1 MKYALRIAT
10 ILTVF
15 AACGCNKTGPMVLQT
30 ELAEILEAQGFALYT
45 PFRSDDK
52 PGTIFVFSPDYRGV
66 WREFTVSVYSDTFAA
81 REDELF
87 DKNGQ
92 QLEFLDEYTN
102 GETLSAS
109 IGFEL
114 VSVLIHPELATKYA
128 ETVHVRLLDPKIH
141 LRMTDNHLERLSSRL
156 SSETR
161 RSLDRRLRDGSIEH
175 VYMVRETLQV
185 AGIEAKVTL
194 KSEFT
199 GDLGLEKIQEIAKL
213 NASVSKESETVISVV
228 SKGPLLI
235 GHKSITLPSSLVD
248 PTVGI
253 GGEVTFEKLSA
264 ADVREIK
271 SK

>member
-1 MKYALRIAT
+1 MRHALRLAT

-15 AACGCNKTGPMVLQT
+15 AACGCNSGPKVLQT
-30 ELAEILEAQGFALYT
+30 ELAKILEAQGFALYT
-45 PFRSDDK
+45 PFRSEDK
-52 PGTIFVFSPDYRGV
+52 PGTMFVFSPDHRGV
-66 WREFTVSVYSDTFAA
+66 WREFTVSVYSETFDA

-87 DKNGQ
+87 DSGQ
-92 QLEFLDEYTN
+92 RLEFLDEYRN

-109 IGFEL
+109 IGLEL

-128 ETVHVRLLDPKIH
+128 ETVHIKLLDPKIH

-156 SSETR
+156 NSETR

-199 GDLGLEKIQEIAKL
+199 GDLGLEKIKEIAKL
-213 NASVSKESETVISVV
+213 NASVSKASETVISVV